1 VSRPPPWP
9 KPGRSLP
16 GRGGQALAAPVTC
29 LHCGAPIP
37 VGSRR
42 DRVYC
47 TSNCSALASYYR
59 RKSGAAPPPR
69 WQHPALGSA
78 DPALRAAAA
87 RARQLGQAHG
97 WSPSTIRC
105 ALDGLMVLLD
115 GRPAS
120 ERGTLTEIRTRTPR
134 HASAPRVAEVLTGLA
149 LLEDDSTPAIRS
161 WIERRAGE
169 LPQGFAT
176 AARAWLL
183 VLLDGDTRTR
193 PRSHAS
199 IYVYFAAIRPLIE
212 RWSADRGHLREV
224 TADDIKT
231 VLDPLRGHQLR
242 TTTVAVR
249 SLFRFA
255 RKHGLVFA
263 NPAARLKAG
272 DPGGSL
278 LPMTDAEIRAV
289 EQAATSPA
297 QRLIVA
303 LAAIHAARWAAIRT
317 LTLDDLDLPNR
328 RSTIAGHRQ
337 RLGELTYR
345 ALRAWLGHRRATWPH
360 TPNRHV
366 LISGKTALGTGPATR
381 SYLNWNL
388 QRHGVSIE
396 RIRRDR
402 VLHEALTAR
411 ADPLHPALVFGLSHT
426 TASRYTLIA
435 CDLLA
440 DQPAEVAGEQH
451 HAPDRRRP

>member
-1 VSRPPPWP
+1 VN
-9 KPGRSLP
+9 
-16 GRGGQALAAPVTC
+16 C
-29 LHCGAPIP
+29 LHCGAAVPA
-37 VGSRR
+37 GSRR

-47 TSNCSALASYYR
+47 GNNCSALASYYR

-69 WQHPALGSA
+69 WQHPAVGSA
-78 DPALRAAAA
+78 DPALRAAAT
-87 RARQLGQAHG
+87 RTRQLAEAHG

-115 GRPAS
+115 GRPAG
-120 ERGTLTEIRTRTPR
+120 ERVTLTEIRTRTPR
-134 HASAPRVAEVLTGLA
+134 HTSAPRVAEVLAGLG
-149 LLEDDSTPAIRS
+149 LLEDDITPAIRS

-169 LPQGFAT
+169 LPRGFA
-176 AARAWLL
+176 AAVRAWLL

-199 IYVYFAAIRPLIE
+199 IYVYLAAVRPLID
-212 RWSADRGHLREV
+212 RWAADCGHLREV
-224 TADDIKT
+224 TAADIKT
-231 VLDPLRGHQLR
+231 VLEPLRGHQFR

-255 RKHGLVFA
+255 RKRGLVFT

-272 DPGGSL
+272 NPCGSL

-297 QRLIVA
+297 QRLMVA
-303 LAAIHAARWAAIRT
+303 LAAVHAAGWAAIRD

-328 RSTIAGHRQ
+328 RITIAGHHQ

-345 ALRAWLGHRRATWPH
+345 ALRAWLGHRRATWPR

-366 LISGKTALGTGPATR
+366 LISGKTALGSGHVTR

-411 ADPLHPALVFGLSHT
+411 ADPLHLALVFGLSHT
-426 TASRYTLIA
+426 TASRYMLIA

-440 DQPAEVAGEQH
+440 DQPAEVAGESSTTLPIAAGH
-451 HAPDRRRP
+451 EDRPPDGLGRWHGG

>member
-1 VSRPPPWP
+1 VN
-9 KPGRSLP
+9 
-16 GRGGQALAAPVTC
+16 C
-29 LHCGAPIP
+29 LHCGTPIP
-37 VGSRR
+37 AGSRR

-47 TSNCSALASYYR
+47 NNSCSALASYYR
-59 RKSGAAPPPR
+59 RKNGAAPPPR
-69 WQHPALGSA
+69 WQHPAVESA
-78 DPALRAAAA
+78 NPALRAAAD
-87 RARQLGQAHG
+87 RARQLGETHG

-105 ALDGLMVLLD
+105 TLDGLTVLLD
-115 GRPAS
+115 GRPAG
-120 ERGTLTEIRTRTPR
+120 ERVTLTEIRARKSR
-134 HASAPRVAEVLTGLA
+134 HTSAPRVAEVLAGLD
-149 LLEDDSTPAIRS
+149 LLEDDSIPAVQS
-161 WIERRAGE
+161 WIERRADE
-169 LPQGFAT
+169 LPDGFGGAV
-176 AARAWLL
+176 RAWLL

-199 IYVYFAAIRPLIE
+199 IYVYFTAVQPLIG
-212 RWSADRGHLREV
+212 RWAADRGHLREV
-224 TADDIKT
+224 TADDVRT

-242 TTTVAVR
+242 TTTAAVR

-255 RKHGLVFA
+255 KKSGLIFA
-263 NPAARLKAG
+263 NPAVRLKAA

-303 LAAIHAARWAAIRT
+303 LAAVHAARWAAICG
-317 LTLDDLDLPNR
+317 LTLDDVDLPNR
-328 RSTIAGHRQ
+328 RITIAGHRQ

-345 ALRAWLGHRRATWPH
+345 ALRAWLDYRRAAWPR

-366 LISGKTALGTGPATR
+366 LISGNTALGSGPVTR
-381 SYLNWNL
+381 SFLNWNL

-411 ADPLHPALVFGLSHT
+411 ADPLHLALVFGLSHT

-440 DQPAEVAGEQH
+440 DQAAEAGFVRPAEERGCVAEY
-451 HAPDRRRP
+451 